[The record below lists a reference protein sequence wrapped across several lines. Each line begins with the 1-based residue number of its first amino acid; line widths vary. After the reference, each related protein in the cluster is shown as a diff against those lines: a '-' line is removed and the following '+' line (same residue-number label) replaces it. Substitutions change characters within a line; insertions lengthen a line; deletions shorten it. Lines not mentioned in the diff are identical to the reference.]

1 MVLTETFYKKISA
14 FVLPQ
19 ESQALEDTL
28 AQAQEVLK
36 QAHNKGVELEYI
48 LEVSYSL
55 LKVVNKLSK

>member
-1 MVLTETFYKKISA
+1 MVLTEMFYKKISA

-36 QAHNKGVELEYI
+36 QAHKKGVELEYT
-48 LEVSYSL
+48 LEVSYSP
-55 LKVVNKLSK
+55 

>member
-36 QAHNKGVELEYI
+36 QAHKKGIQLEFI
-48 LEVSYSL
+48 LEVSYRL
-55 LKVVNKLSK
+55 QVTRCYHY

>member
-1 MVLTETFYKKISA
+1 MVLTEMFYKKISA

-28 AQAQEVLK
+28 SQAQEVLK
-36 QAHNKGVELEYI
+36 QAHKKGVELEYI

-55 LKVVNKLSK
+55 LNVIGRKLI